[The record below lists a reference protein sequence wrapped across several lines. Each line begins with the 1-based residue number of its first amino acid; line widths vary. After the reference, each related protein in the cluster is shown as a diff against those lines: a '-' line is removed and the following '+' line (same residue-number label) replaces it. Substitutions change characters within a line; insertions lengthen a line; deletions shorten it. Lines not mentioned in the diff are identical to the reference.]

1 MITLGLDT
9 TGPLCTASLVGF
21 ARVKALRSERIG
33 RGHAEQLAPM
43 VQEILNEAE
52 LSPADIERIAVCTGP
67 GSFTGLRVALSFARA
82 FALPQNIPVVGLTS
96 LEVMAAEADPER
108 RKRVVSIADVK
119 RGEVC
124 WAAFDGR
131 AWTHR
136 PTTQTIEQAKKTITS
151 IDPDLVVGDGAS
163 LLGYDADVTDV
174 SGSVLA
180 WLSTHKDP
188 ADNPPDPLYSRAP
201 DAKLPGGKSL

>member
-21 ARVKALRSERIG
+21 ARVKAHRSERIG
-33 RGHAEQLAPM
+33 RGHAERLAPM
-43 VQEILNEAE
+43 VQEILSEAD
-52 LSPADIERIAVCTGP
+52 LSPANIERIAVCTGP

-96 LEVMAAEADPER
+96 LEAMAAEADPER

-124 WAAFDGR
+124 WAAFDRGR
-131 AWTHR
+131 WTHS
-136 PTTQTIEQAKKTITS
+136 PTTQTMDQARKFITALKAEF
-151 IDPDLVVGDGAS
+151 IVGDGAS
-163 LLGYDADVTDV
+163 LLGFETNITDV
-174 SGSVLA
+174 SGPVLA
-180 WLSTHKDP
+180 WLANHRNP